1 MDTNGIMEC
10 IEFLTG
16 ELNFLRNE
24 LKLTQKDFAKIIGIS
39 RQSLIDLEHQNR
51 KITKAI
57 LIAIISFFS
66 LHSSTAY
73 ILYKKKFYDME
84 YVASIGFTSNMIRR
98 IYNWTDE

>member
-1 MDTNGIMEC
+1 MDTDGIMEC

-16 ELNFLRNE
+16 ELNPLRNE

-39 RQSLIDLEHQNR
+39 RQSLIELEHRNR

-66 LHSSTAY
+66 LQSSTAY
-73 ILYKKKFYDME
+73 TLYKKKFYDME
-84 YVASIGFTSNMIRR
+84 YVASIGFTSNVIRR
-98 IYNWTDE
+98 IYDWADE